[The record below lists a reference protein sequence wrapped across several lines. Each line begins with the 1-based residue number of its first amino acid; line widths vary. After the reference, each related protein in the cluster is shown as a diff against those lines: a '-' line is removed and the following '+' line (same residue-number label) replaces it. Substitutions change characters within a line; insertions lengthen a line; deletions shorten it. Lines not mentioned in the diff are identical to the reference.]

1 MIKTIDRGRLRLSPR
16 RKCPTCC
23 GVPSSEMRKSD
34 SFSPCTGRPCL
45 SRTSISETTSEVS
58 IVMTSSSSDRV
69 LVSVVELF
77 CGSHF
82 SFLRLEPK
90 SFSLGFSPV
99 WASARPGR
107 SNRRRDKSVWVRRVI
122 CHWSFDI
129 CNLCFV
135 SKKMSECEH
144 FQEMNHVQCQLIN
157 DNWVF
162 GDDG

>member
-82 SFLRLEPK
+82 SFLRSEEHTSELQ
-90 SFSLGFSPV
+90 SQSNLV
-99 WASARPGR
+99 WRLLR
-107 SNRRRDKSVWVRRVI
+107 EK
-122 CHWSFDI
+122 
-129 CNLCFV
+129 
-135 SKKMSECEH
+135 
-144 FQEMNHVQCQLIN
+144 
-157 DNWVF
+157 
-162 GDDG
+162 